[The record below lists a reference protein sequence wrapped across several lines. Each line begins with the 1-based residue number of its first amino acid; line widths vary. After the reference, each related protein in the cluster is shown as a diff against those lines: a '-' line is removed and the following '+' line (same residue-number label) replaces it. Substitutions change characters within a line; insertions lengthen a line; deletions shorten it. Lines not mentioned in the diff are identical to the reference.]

1 VPAAET
7 TQRQLIQLQ
16 GMVHGYA
23 DAAWLG
29 VGIVIAAAVVM
40 TLVNADP
47 RHTSTDPLTDEGP
60 EAQAPLTMH

>member
-47 RHTSTDPLTDEGP
+47 ATRQPIRSQTRDPKP
-60 EAQAPLTMH
+60 RRR

>member
-1 VPAAET
+1 
-7 TQRQLIQLQ
+7 
-16 GMVHGYA
+16 MVHGYA